1 MDLEECIIH
10 SKTTESQL
18 FLTEGGGHKLAY
30 FLAFHVTAAE
40 KSVLCLEYC
49 IDCNQSDILNRLRYA
64 LLSKNYIDK
73 ESVLM
78 NPRNF
83 DIN

>member
-1 MDLEECIIH
+1 M
-10 SKTTESQL
+10 
-18 FLTEGGGHKLAY
+18 EGGGHKLAY
-30 FLAFHVTAAE
+30 FLAFHVTTAE
-40 KSVLCLEYC
+40 KSVLCLDYC
-49 IDCNQSDILNRLRYA
+49 IDYNQSDILSRLRHA

-83 DIN
+83 GIN